1 MNKKKVDSILKGV
14 TAAGLTIGGVS
25 SIQGADMVMAQMVES
40 TASETT
46 EMESDIEAAST
57 SAETSQSI
65 TERATEIASESANS
79 QSSSAET
86 KDSNVE
92 SQAMEY
98 VYTNKVVETKQEI
111 SAAENENINVASTEE
126 VVVTAS
132 VSRTGT
138 GSSICIRKFDDY
150 NAVRN
155 NTKAVSYHNIV
166 LAHLTETY
174 LIAAEAY
181 YMAGDETTSLARLN
195 VVRERSHA
203 EALTSYASYKRHY
216 SDGTAKSYNSGSGI
230 GNVPFETNLN
240 PIDVILDERARE
252 LCGEYYRWMDLP
264 HRLLENKFLR
274 QE

>member
-65 TERATEIASESANS
+65 TEQATEIASESANS

-138 GSSICIRKFDDY
+138 GYNTLEEVKSAFVGKNNYTVYEMNNGDVVVHNINDKKYTAYY
-150 NAVRN
+150 NADGKILSMDVTDLAK
-155 NTKAVSYHNIV
+155 TK
-166 LAHLTETY
+166 
-174 LIAAEAY
+174 
-181 YMAGDETTSLARLN
+181 
-195 VVRERSHA
+195 
-203 EALTSYASYKRHY
+203 
-216 SDGTAKSYNSGSGI
+216 SDGTLDSINYSYYTDTNHVRKSQDNISKDYNESGVKAGI
-230 GNVPFETNLN
+230 KVH
-240 PIDVILDERARE
+240 DKKR
-252 LCGEYYRWMDLP
+252 
-264 HRLLENKFLR
+264 NKSLR
-274 QE
+274 